1 MCGIV
6 GYVGQRPCSQ
16 LLISGL
22 RRLEY
27 RGYDSA
33 GIAIGTAEGKVRVS
47 RAQGKLTN
55 LERVFAGNSFDGTIG
70 IGHTRWAT
78 HGRPTEANAHP
89 HRAGR
94 VIVAHNG
101 IIENYAELKARL
113 QAAGR
118 TFESV
123 TDTEVAAH
131 LIDEQIELQLSKLSP
146 EQLLTRADDT
156 LSEFVDL
163 HAATRAA
170 LAQMHGSWALV
181 VMGTDNPDQIVVA
194 RNASPMVLGIG
205 KDELFAA
212 SDVPAVMEH
221 TRDFIFLNDGDT
233 AILSRSGHRI
243 FGPTGEPVERP
254 TKKIQWD
261 PISAE
266 KQGYKHFMLKEIFEQ
281 PARLIDT
288 LRGRID
294 LARHD
299 VTLAEVPI
307 DAAWLA
313 GVRKIV
319 FVACGTSY
327 YASTV
332 GKHWIEQLA
341 RVPVECDLASEFR
354 YRDPVIDDQTLCIAV
369 SQSGETADTLAAMRQ
384 AKALGARTLAI
395 CNVVESTIAREA
407 DGVFYTHAGPEIGVA
422 STKAFI
428 TQLAA
433 CSLLAIWLGRRR
445 QTIDAARASQLLDA
459 LRGVPAQIESILADM
474 TPYEQ
479 IARDYSQARS
489 WLYLGRGIQHP
500 IACEGA
506 LKLKEISYIHAEGY
520 AAGEMKHG
528 PIALIDEH
536 LPVVVFAPQGRVYD
550 KIVSNLEEV
559 RARGGKILAVVT
571 EGDTHVAGMA
581 AVTITI
587 PVCDEFVQPLLTVV
601 AAQLIAYHVA
611 DLKGTDVDQP
621 RNLAKSVT
629 VE

>member
-6 GYVGQRPCSQ
+6 GYVGQRPCSDI
-16 LLISGL
+16 LISGL

-33 GIAIGTAEGKVRVS
+33 GIAIATAEGRVRTA
-47 RAQGKLTN
+47 RAQGKLSN
-55 LERVFAGNSFDGTIG
+55 LERTFHAAPFDGTIG

-78 HGRPTEANAHP
+78 HGSPTEQNAHP

-94 VIVAHNG
+94 VILAHNG
-101 IIENYAELKARL
+101 IIENYAELKAHL
-113 QAAGR
+113 QQQGR
-118 TFESV
+118 VFESV

-131 LIDEQIELQLSKLSP
+131 IIDEEIARQLAAGASI
-146 EQLLTRADDT
+146 
-156 LSEFVDL
+156 DL
-163 HAATRAA
+163 HAAVRAA
-170 LAQMHGSWALV
+170 LARMHGSWAMV
-181 VMGTDNPDQIVVA
+181 VMLTDNPEQIIVA
-194 RNASPMVLGIG
+194 RNACPMVIGQG
-205 KDELFAA
+205 KDEVFAA
-212 SDVPAVMEH
+212 SDVPAVLEH
-221 TRDFIFLNDGDT
+221 TRDFVFLNDGDT
-233 AILSRSGHRI
+233 AVLDRSGARI
-243 FGPTGEPVERP
+243 FNDRGEPIERP
-254 TKKIQWD
+254 ARKIQWD

-281 PARLIDT
+281 PARLVDT

-307 DAAWLA
+307 DPAWLA

-327 YASTV
+327 YSSLV

-354 YRDPVIDDQTLCIAV
+354 YRDPVIDDQTLCIAI

-384 AKALGARTLAI
+384 AKQLGARTLAI
-395 CNVVESTIAREA
+395 CNVVDSTIAREA

-433 CSLLAIWLGRRR
+433 CALLGIWLGRRR
-445 QTIDAARASQLLDA
+445 QTLDTPRAQALIDA
-459 LRGVPAQIESILADM
+459 LRGVPAQLEQLLGDM
-474 TPYEQ
+474 TPYET
-479 IARDYSQARS
+479 IAREYSAARS

-500 IACEGA
+500 IAAEGA

-536 LPVVVFAPQGRVYD
+536 MPVVVFAPQGRVYD
-550 KIVSNLEEV
+550 KIVSNMEEV
-559 RARGGKILAVVT
+559 RARGGKIISVTT
-571 EGDTHVAGMA
+571 EGDAHVRDMS
-581 AVTITI
+581 AVNITI
-587 PVCDEFVQPLLTVV
+587 PACDEFVQPILTVV
-601 AAQLIAYHVA
+601 CAQLIAYHVA
-611 DLKGTDVDQP
+611 DFKGTDVDQP